1 MKKRVISGVF
11 AVLFAVSAVT
21 GISAASDME
30 LSGEL
35 QETFQDETE
44 EKEIPIEEQ
53 EPEFSE
59 GDSSEF
65 EESPETDFEQDSA
78 EDYFEVITSADQGV
92 IVFEADLL
100 NLEKSSK
107 TDLSEEEL
115 QQLQE
120 QEHTFQAGEIVGFY
134 IQPFDGYEC
143 REVMAESE
151 GENISV
157 TLGENQ
163 KYEFFMPQGQVLLRA
178 EFEKDHEETAE
189 EADIF
194 TDGKETEDVAAAAR
208 TVAVK
213 AVAEN
218 YKMRA
223 EYAFAYAF
231 RKGVTKLTEVRGASA
246 NLPSKLDAQFG

>member
-11 AVLFAVSAVT
+11 AVLLAVSAVT

-30 LSGEL
+30 LSGEP

-44 EKEIPIEEQ
+44 EEEIPIEAQ

-59 GDSSEF
+59 GDSGEF

-78 EDYFEVITSADQGV
+78 EEYFEVMTSADQGV

-143 REVMAESE
+143 R
-151 GENISV
+151 
-157 TLGENQ
+157 
-163 KYEFFMPQGQVLLRA
+163 
-178 EFEKDHEETAE
+178 
-189 EADIF
+189 
-194 TDGKETEDVAAAAR
+194 
-208 TVAVK
+208 
-213 AVAEN
+213 
-218 YKMRA
+218 
-223 EYAFAYAF
+223 
-231 RKGVTKLTEVRGASA
+231 
-246 NLPSKLDAQFG
+246 